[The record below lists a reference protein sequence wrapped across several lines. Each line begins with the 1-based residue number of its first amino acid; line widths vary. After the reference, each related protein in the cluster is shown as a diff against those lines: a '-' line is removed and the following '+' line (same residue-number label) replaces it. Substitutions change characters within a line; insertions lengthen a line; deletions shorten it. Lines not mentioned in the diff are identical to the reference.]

1 MEERREGECLNARC
15 LGSTVFVILFFAFVI
30 GLIKAEG
37 LFNMQA
43 LSQLRVPHD
52 VDKHPFDRD
61 PVHISCGQTE
71 RGGADC

>member
-1 MEERREGECLNARC
+1 MEGRRESVLMPGVWALPHFLIFLAP
-15 LGSTVFVILFFAFVI
+15 VI

-37 LFNMQA
+37 LLNMQA
-43 LSQLRVPHD
+43 SSQLRVPHD